1 MRESLYD
8 GHNMWLFKPADA
20 NRGRGV
26 NLFNSIDMLKRL
38 IVEHTS
44 RAESKQF
51 QNFASANNIA
61 VNNQAAKDGAVQP
74 DAQQPVMPPVQDAAA
89 AAT

>member
-1 MRESLYD
+1 MSAQLNRNLLHYSSLTEKKRKYASVTMKETLFD

-26 NLFNSIDMLKRL
+26 NLFNSIEQLKKL

-51 QNFASANNIA
+51 QNFAHANNIQ
-61 VNNQAAKDGAVQP
+61 V
-74 DAQQPVMPPVQDAAA
+74 
-89 AAT
+89 

>member
-1 MRESLYD
+1 MRDTLFD

-26 NLFNSIDMLKRL
+26 NLFNSVEQLKKL
-38 IVEHTS
+38 IVEHTT

-51 QNFASANNIA
+51 QNFAHANNIQVSA
-61 VNNQAAKDGAVQP
+61 PLA
-74 DAQQPVMPPVQDAAA
+74 PVQEDSAA